1 MSRKSTRIYL
11 PLDVSFMD
19 DDKIIRAGEQA
30 GWLYL
35 AMALRCKALG
45 VDGVLSDVQVARLHV
60 DGWKQ
65 RLERLIEEKAVIP
78 RKTGYA
84 LPAYL
89 KWNESM
95 SEKTERLKRDRDRKT
110 NPSGKTKEGD
120 PDA

>member
-1 MSRKSTRIYL
+1 MSRKSARIYL

-35 AMALRCKALG
+35 AMALKCKALG

-60 DGWKQ
+60 PDWQ
-65 RLERLIEEKAVIP
+65 ERLEVLIREKAVVE
-78 RKTGYA
+78 RKNGYF

-89 KWNESM
+89 SWNESTK
-95 SEKTERLKRDRDRKT
+95 EKAARLERDRKRKAGQH
-110 NPSGKTKEGD
+110 GKTTEGEGND
-120 PDA
+120 

>member
-19 DDKIIRAGEQA
+19 DEKIIRAGEHA

-45 VDGVLSDVQVARLHV
+45 LDGLLSDVQVARLHV
-60 DGWKQ
+60 PDWQ
-65 RLERLIEEKAVIP
+65 ARLEALVREKAVVE
-78 RKTGYA
+78 RKNGYF

-89 KWNESM
+89 KWNES
-95 SEKTERLKRDRDRKT
+95 SKEKEERLERDRKRKAGA
-110 NPSGKTKEGD
+110 SGKPKEGD
-120 PDA
+120 KDD

>member
-95 SEKTERLKRDRDRKT
+95 NEKTERLKRDRDRKT

>member
-19 DDKIIRAGEQA
+19 DEKIIRAGEQA

-45 VDGVLSDVQVARLHV
+45 VDGVLSDVQIARLHV
-60 DGWKQ
+60 PDWQ
-65 RLERLIEEKAVIP
+65 ERLALLVTEKAVTP
-78 RKTGYA
+78 RKGGYL

-89 KWNESM
+89 KWNESTK
-95 SEKTERLKRDRDRKT
+95 EKEERLERDRKRKAGS
-110 NPSGKTKEGD
+110 SGKPTEGGGNE
-120 PDA
+120 

>member
-65 RLERLIEEKAVIP
+65 RLERLIEEKAVIR

-95 SEKTERLKRDRDRKT
+95 NEKTERLKRDRDRKT

>member
-1 MSRKSTRIYL
+1 
-11 PLDVSFMD
+11 MD

-65 RLERLIEEKAVIP
+65 RLERLIEEKAVIR

-95 SEKTERLKRDRDRKT
+95 NEKTERLKRDRDRKT